1 MFMGALSSVQCLFLH
16 YKHILNIRSL
26 NNSLSG
32 SIAHICCGLHL
43 VFPEAISL
51 LKQSPPTSSIFISL

>member
-32 SIAHICCGLHL
+32 SIAHICCASFSLSWGYLSFKAESTHL
-43 VFPEAISL
+43 KYFY
-51 LKQSPPTSSIFISL
+51 